1 MSMKTLSCGLFLV
14 GSVMSLLLF
23 LSMES
28 ATFLDGEYVDRHPVR
43 WTAMKVAL
51 LASIGTAIAG
61 IYLIGFQRV
70 ADVDAKS
77 QKTSKKCSEGGD
89 AQ

>member
-1 MSMKTLSCGLFLV
+1 MSMKTLSYAFILG
-14 GSVMSLLLF
+14 GSVMTLLMF
-23 LSMES
+23 LSMQS
-28 ATFLDGEYVDRHPVR
+28 AMFLDGEYVDRHPLR

-70 ADVDAKS
+70 AEIDAKS
-77 QKTSKKCSEGGD
+77 EESGNQRSEGGGE
-89 AQ
+89 